1 MLFGMVDR
9 FLDPDLSVAR
19 NHLFPLVCLLV
30 DPETN

>member
-1 MLFGMVDR
+1 MPFGMIDR

-19 NHLFPLVCLLV
+19 DHLLPLVSLLV